1 MYFVSGIT
9 GQVGGAVA
17 RKLLADGH
25 DVRALVRNP
34 GKCTDWSKMGVELRV
49 GDANNADDVASALD
63 SVDGAFLMMFPTH
76 PTQGYPE
83 ARSTVNSYRD
93 ALSKAPPPRLVILSS
108 FGSEQPHGLGNITST
123 HLLEQALSD
132 VAFPTAFVR
141 AGSFIENYSYG
152 LMQAESSGSFGIFLS
167 PTDRGVPMVA
177 SVDIGNEVASLL
189 TTDWDGKRIIELG
202 SRITPDDLALA
213 MSEVLG
219 KHVTAYAIPRDQWNK
234 SLVYMGVPAE
244 SISMYEEMMES
255 INSGWIDFEK
265 PGTERVT
272 GVTSAAQVFVE
283 ACQQKKQSA

>member
-34 GKCTDWSKMGVELRV
+34 DKAAEWSGLGVELRA
-49 GDANNADDVASALD
+49 GDANNTDDVASALD
-63 SVDGAFLMMFPTH
+63 GVDGAFLMMFPTH

-83 ARSTVNSYRD
+83 AQSTVNSYRD
-93 ALSKAPPPRLVILSS
+93 ALCKAPPPRLVVLSS

-123 HLLEQALSD
+123 YLLEQALKD

-141 AGSFIENYSYG
+141 AGSFIENYAYG

-177 SVDIGNEVASLL
+177 SIDIGNEVASLL
-189 TTDWDGKRIIELG
+189 TTDWTGKRTIELG

-213 MSEVLG
+213 ISEVSG
-219 KHVTAYAIPRDQWNK
+219 KHVTVYAIPRDQWTR
-234 SLVYMGVPAE
+234 SLVYMGVPAA
-244 SISMYEEMMES
+244 SIPMYEEMMES
-255 INSGWIDFEK
+255 INSGWIDFGK
-265 PGTERVT
+265 TGTERVA
-272 GVTSAAQVFVE
+272 GVTSAAQVF
-283 ACQQKKQSA
+283 AAARQQKNQSV